1 MKPSIIVINPNSN
14 CYVTAGLSKALNP
27 YRLVGGPKIE
37 CLTNSNGPFGIE
49 SELDSESVIP
59 DIIDEITKR
68 KDAGAFVIACY
79 SDPGLEVCRSIFDAP
94 IYGIAEAGILMALG
108 QGNKFGVVAIAE
120 PSIER
125 HIKSIRR
132 MGVIDRLSS
141 ERALNITVDE
151 TARGLKTFEMLVKVG
166 SELLEDGADVIILGC
181 AGMATHRSK
190 LEKELGKPVVDP
202 TQAAVSM
209 ALGNILI
216 S

>member
-1 MKPSIIVINPNSN
+1 
-14 CYVTAGLSKALNP
+14 
-27 YRLVGGPKIE
+27 
-37 CLTNSNGPFGIE
+37 
-49 SELDSESVIP
+49 
-59 DIIDEITKR
+59 
-68 KDAGAFVIACY
+68 
-79 SDPGLEVCRSIFDAP
+79 
-94 IYGIAEAGILMALG
+94 MALG

-166 SELLEDGADVIILGC
+166 NELLEDGADVIILGC